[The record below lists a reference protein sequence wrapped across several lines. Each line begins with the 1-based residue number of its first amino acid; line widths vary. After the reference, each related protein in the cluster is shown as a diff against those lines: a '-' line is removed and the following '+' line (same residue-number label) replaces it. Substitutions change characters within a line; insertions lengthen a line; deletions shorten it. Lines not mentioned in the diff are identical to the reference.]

1 MLILCYDTETTGL
14 VKGSDYTNP
23 SNPYLASIAMILY
36 DTEAQRVVASL
47 NSAILPEGWSMP
59 EDAGKVNGLTDEYLK
74 TVGVPAVA
82 IIPAAMTL
90 AFKAELLIAHN
101 IEFDTKILAAAM
113 WRQFQEEEETEEVAH
128 SVIKNWLSRPT
139 YCTMKESKDIV
150 QAKTANGR
158 SKYPK
163 LTEAYK
169 HFFNKDLD
177 QAHSAN
183 ADAVAVLEIYMA
195 LQGRKRIKTYVT
207 FGHNHN
213 HCINGKTFDKD
224 CVAIVNGGRDEV
236 FEIFGGQFCFEYPED
251 QWKDEEIEYFPR
263 GYITVD

>member
-59 EDAGKVNGLTDEYLK
+59 EDAGKVNGLTDEYLMA
-74 TVGVPAVA
+74 VGIPARTILPA
-82 IIPAAMTL
+82 IISL
-90 AFKAELLIAHN
+90 VFKADLLVAHN

-113 WRQFQEEEETEEVAH
+113 WRQLQEEQEHETIAH
-128 SVIKNWLSRPT
+128 ELIKGWLSHPA

-163 LTEAYK
+163 LIEAYK
-169 HFFNKDLD
+169 HFFGKDLD
-177 QAHSAN
+177 RAHSAN

-195 LQGRKRIKTYVT
+195 LQKEK
-207 FGHNHN
+207 
-213 HCINGKTFDKD
+213 
-224 CVAIVNGGRDEV
+224 
-236 FEIFGGQFCFEYPED
+236 
-251 QWKDEEIEYFPR
+251 
-263 GYITVD
+263 